1 MFEPGD
7 FYESTHF
14 YSSEG
19 KGEVKITGND
29 SINLNLNLFLRLLGA
44 TNEII
49 FDDKKTL
56 EFMISIKNRLDEP
69 LIVKTDAFIEI
80 IND

>member
-1 MFEPGD
+1 MFEPHD
-7 FYESTHF
+7 FYENEYF

-19 KGEVKITGND
+19 KGHLEITDKD

-56 EFMISIKNRLDEP
+56 EFMISIKNRIDEP
-69 LIVKTDAFIEI
+69 LVVDTDAFMEVS
-80 IND
+80 ND

>member
-1 MFEPGD
+1 MFEPIE
-7 FYESTHF
+7 FYENEYF
-14 YSSEG
+14 CSSEG
-19 KGEVKITGND
+19 KGYVETTDKD

-56 EFMISIKNRLDEP
+56 EFMINIKNRLDEP
-69 LIVKTDAFIEI
+69 LTVKTDAFMEKSY
-80 IND
+80 D

>member
-1 MFEPGD
+1 MKMNIFTLLRE
-7 FYESTHF
+7 
-14 YSSEG
+14 
-19 KGEVKITGND
+19 KD

-56 EFMISIKNRLDEP
+56 EFMISIKNRIDEP
-69 LIVKTDAFIEI
+69 LVVDTDAFMEVS
-80 IND
+80 ND